1 MNKKILYIA
10 PYREMSGSG
19 NSARNYIE
27 ALHKQGHDVCV
38 APIYMS
44 AMNYPEEHIN
54 KEILALEGNHLENY
68 DIVIQHCHPLNY
80 SYDYRFSMNI
90 GIFQFN
96 SQNIHPGFLPF
107 LNLMDRIIVN
117 SKLNASIVKKIG
129 LDTENKL
136 RVVPQVI
143 DAEIDNSDLISYPWR
158 DIKNSPYIFY
168 TVGDLS
174 MRKNIF
180 KIISAFIK
188 QFRSMDN
195 VELVIK
201 ISSGEDKE
209 KSNIEQ
215 EIRERVS
222 KIYSE
227 LKINSL
233 FAKSPRIIIG
243 DIDSKTLRSIH
254 ANSDCYIDAS
264 LGSNFGYS
272 VLQAALFGNDII
284 VNKNISSAEIVE
296 TPYLLN
302 SYLVNIQDSSSYKF
316 IDNRTEDY
324 WMDVEYSD
332 LCEKISLAYL
342 NRYDNRDM
350 DVDLLIKQSN
360 LLEAY
365 SFKNS
370 DKILC

>member
-10 PYREMSGSG
+10 PYREMTGYG

-27 ALHKQGHDVCV
+27 ALYKQGHDLCI

-44 AMNYPEEHIN
+44 AMNYPEEYID
-54 KEILALEGNHLENY
+54 KEILALEGNYSENY
-68 DIVIQHCHPLNY
+68 DVVIQHCHPINY
-80 SYDYRFSMNI
+80 SYDHRFSMNI

-117 SKLNASIVKKIG
+117 SKLNAGIVKKIG

-143 DAEIDNSDLISYPWR
+143 DTEIDSSDLISYPWR
-158 DIKNSPYIFY
+158 EIKNNPYIFY
-168 TVGDLS
+168 TIGDLS
-174 MRKNIF
+174 VRKNIF
-180 KIISAFIK
+180 KIISSFIK
-188 QFRSMDN
+188 QFRNTDN
-195 VELVIK
+195 VELIIK
-201 ISSGEDKE
+201 IKSYENKE
-209 KSNIEQ
+209 KSDIER
-215 EIRERVS
+215 EIRERIS
-222 KIYSE
+222 KIYSD

-233 FAKSPRIIIG
+233 FSKSPRIMIG
-243 DIDSKTLRSIH
+243 DLNSKALRSIH

-264 LGSNFGYS
+264 MGSNFGYS
-272 VLQAALFGNDII
+272 VLQASLFGNDII

-296 TPYLLN
+296 TPYGLN
-302 SYLVNIQDSSSYKF
+302 SYLVNIQDSTSEKF

-332 LCEKISLAYL
+332 LCDKIFSAHTNRENKNTESLIMKK
-342 NRYDNRDM
+342 NH
-350 DVDLLIKQSN
+350 LIDT
-360 LLEAY
+360 Y

>member
-1 MNKKILYIA
+1 MHKKILYIA
-10 PYREMSGSG
+10 PYREMTGYG

-27 ALHKQGHDVCV
+27 ALNKQGHDVCI
-38 APIYMS
+38 APIYIS
-44 AMNYPEEHIN
+44 ATNYPEEYID
-54 KEILALEGNHLENY
+54 KEILALEGNHSENY
-68 DIVIQHCHPLNY
+68 DVVIQHCHPLNY
-80 SYDYRFSMNI
+80 SYDHRFSMNI

-117 SKLNASIVKKIG
+117 SQLNASIVKKTG
-129 LDTENKL
+129 LDTEKKL

-143 DAEIDNSDLISYPWR
+143 DTEIDYSDLISSQE
-158 DIKNSPYIFY
+158 DIKKKPYVFY
-168 TVGDLS
+168 TIGDLS
-174 MRKNIF
+174 IRKNIF

-188 QFRSMDN
+188 QFRNIDN
-195 VELVIK
+195 VELIIK
-201 ISSGEDKE
+201 INCNDDKK
-209 KSNIEQ
+209 KSKIERD
-215 EIRERVS
+215 IREKIS
-222 KIYSE
+222 KIYTE

-233 FAKSPRIIIG
+233 YAKSPKVIIG
-243 DIDSKTLRSIH
+243 DINSKALMKIH

-264 LGSNFGYS
+264 MGSNFGYS

-284 VNKNISSAEIVE
+284 VNKNISSSEIVQ

-302 SYLVNIQDSSSYKF
+302 SYLVNIQDSISDKF

-342 NRYDNRDM
+342 NRYDNINVG
-350 DVDLLIKQSN
+350 VDPLIRQSN
-360 LLEAY
+360 ILEAY